1 MAAPATIVIAKLL
14 RPETEESQTR
24 GTVHL
29 EVEKTATNV
38 IEAAAN
44 GAADGVRLALNV
56 GGMLLAFVALI
67 AMLNYPLAW
76 IGELTGIETLIGQPL
91 SLSTYY

>member
-14 RPETEESQTR
+14 RPETQESLTK

-38 IEAAAN
+38 IEDAICVVNIPPAGTRVQHLRCRISMKMRTA
-44 GAADGVRLALNV
+44 
-56 GGMLLAFVALI
+56 
-67 AMLNYPLAW
+67 P
-76 IGELTGIETLIGQPL
+76 
-91 SLSTYY
+91 